1 MGMIVLLAAL
11 VYVAWRIYTV
21 LPVGKWIRVAVLAL
35 YGVAAVA
42 FGLAITGNLDRLP
55 MGLASATYVYGN
67 SWLIFMLYAFL
78 IFGLMD
84 VLRLMKILPAKLL
97 KESLAGSIIVFGTI
111 AVLLVAGGIH
121 YNHKYRREITVAT
134 AKVSKPVKIVLSSDL
149 HMGYHNRHREIA
161 RWVNMINA
169 EEPDLVIFAGDL
181 IDRSLRAVTAD
192 HDAAR
197 LLKIKAP
204 VYACLGNHEY
214 YAGVDEAVAF
224 YKTAGITL
232 LRDSLAT
239 DCGITL
245 IGRDDQVNENRRKLV
260 NILSGA
266 DKNSFKLLLDHK
278 PYSMLEAQLSGIDF
292 QFSGH
297 THNGQVWP
305 VSLITRVQSELSYG
319 YCQKG
324 DTRYYVTSGL
334 GIWGGKFRIG
344 TCSEYL
350 VLNLVPETTPE
361 N

>member
-111 AVLLVAGGIH
+111 AVLLTWGGIH
-121 YNHKYRREITVAT
+121 YHHKYRREITVAT
-134 AKVSKPVKIVLSSDL
+134 AKVDKPVKIVLASDL

-169 EEPDLVIFAGDL
+169 EEPDLVLFAGDL
-181 IDRSLRAVTAD
+181 IDRSLRAVTSD

-266 DKNSFKLLLDHK
+266 DKKSFKLLLDHK
-278 PYSMLEAQLSGIDF
+278 PYAMLESQLSDIDF

-297 THNGQVWP
+297 THNGQIWP
-305 VSLITRVQSELSYG
+305 VSLIVRLQSELSYG
-319 YCQKG
+319 YLKKG
-324 DTRYYVTSGL
+324 DTQYYVTSGL

-344 TCSEYL
+344 TSSEYL